1 MKTYCMIALLLLS
14 LPAVAAD
21 KVYKKVNPDG
31 SVEYSDQPM
40 EGSEELSVEQ
50 APATRFEK
58 SPDINYQPPQRQRED
73 ASRYEVT
80 ITSPGNDESIRDNAG
95 NVTLQGNV
103 QPGLQG
109 GHQLRWTL
117 DGEPLEQTGATV
129 SLTNVDRGTH
139 TVRLEVVGRDATVLG
154 ASEPVTFHLLRR
166 SITPQA
172 PSGSDPTPTNP
183 PKPTIP
189 GPTPTNP
196 PKPTIPGP
204 TPTNPPKPSPPSSS
218 S

>member
-1 MKTYCMIALLLLS
+1 MKNYCIILLLLFT
-14 LPAVAAD
+14 LPVLAAD

-31 SVEYSDQPM
+31 TVEYSDQPI
-40 EGSEELSVEQ
+40 EGSEEIVVEQ

-58 SPDINYQPPQRQRED
+58 SPDINYQPPVRDRED

-80 ITSPGNDESIRDNAG
+80 ITSPGNDESIRANTG

-117 DGEPLEQTGATV
+117 DGEPLDQTGPTV
-129 SLTNVDRGTH
+129 NLTNVDRGTH
-139 TVRLEVVGRDATVLG
+139 SVRLEVVARDGTVLG
-154 ASEPVTFHLLRR
+154 TSEPVTFHLLRH
-166 SITPQA
+166 SIA
-172 PSGSDPTPTNP
+172 PSAPSPGSAPTPTNP
-183 PKPTIP
+183 PKPQIS

-204 TPTNPPKPSPPSSS
+204 TPTNPPSP
-218 S
+218 